1 MPQVSVHIEPRVS
14 VVITSY
20 NLGWC
25 IEDTLKSVF
34 DQTYQ
39 NIEVIVVDDASTDD
53 TAERIAPFARRIKY
67 IRHETNQGVL
77 SNAEAGPARNSGIRA
92 ASGDY
97 VAILDGDDLWAP
109 AKIALQVAAARQ
121 FPEAG
126 LIVTDGVS
134 FAHEDGRI
142 LRSTLLLDTNDP
154 FFSTLPEDAIVATSL
169 YERMLRECVI
179 DTPSQVMIA
188 SRVFDTVGLFSE
200 CRCDDYDFYVRAT
213 AEFDVAIVKKPLVR
227 YRQHRRNL
235 SGAAAN
241 QFFRFVQPNLD
252 IWKRHLQVCRPEV
265 RPLVKAQMERALAT
279 GAKQAVNEGRR
290 GNRAWA
296 RRWLWDLAVR
306 NPGPGTFALVGYQM
320 LRLHC
325 PPGLSRPCAR
335 FGVRQASYRL
345 LRAPPIRSSVFESE
359 IGDTPQVFKPIR
371 VAFF

>member
-1 MPQVSVHIEPRVS
+1 MSHVSMHIEPRVS

-25 IEDTLKSVF
+25 IEETLKSVF
-34 DQTYQ
+34 DQTYR
-39 NIEVIVVDDASTDD
+39 NLEVIVVDDASTDD
-53 TAERIAPFARRIKY
+53 TAERVAPFASRIKY
-67 IRHETNQGVL
+67 IRRETNQGVL
-77 SNAEAGPARNSGIRA
+77 NNAEAGPARNSGIRA

-109 AKIALQVAAARQ
+109 EKIALQVEAARR

-134 FAHEDGRI
+134 FAHEDGQI
-142 LRSTLLLDTNDP
+142 LRSTLLLDTNDR

-169 YERMLRECVI
+169 YDRVLRQCVF

-227 YRQHRRNL
+227 YRQHRGNL

-252 IWKRHLQVCRPEV
+252 IWKRHLRVCRPEARSLV
-265 RPLVKAQMERALAT
+265 RAQIDRALAF
-279 GAKQAVNEGRR
+279 AARQAANEGHR

-296 RRWLWDLAVR
+296 RQWLLELALR
-306 NPGPGTFALVGYQM
+306 NPGPGTYARVGYQM
-320 LRLHC
+320 LRLDS
-325 PPGLSRPCAR
+325 PRWALSAMRR
-335 FGVRQASYRL
+335 IRLSAS
-345 LRAPPIRSSVFESE
+345 
-359 IGDTPQVFKPIR
+359 PQ
-371 VAFF
+371 